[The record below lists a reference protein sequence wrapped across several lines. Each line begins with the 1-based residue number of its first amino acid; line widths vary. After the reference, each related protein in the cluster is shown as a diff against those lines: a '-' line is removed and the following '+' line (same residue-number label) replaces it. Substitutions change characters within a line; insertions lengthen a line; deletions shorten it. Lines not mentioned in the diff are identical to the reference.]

1 MKYIQLFEQFVNEK
15 AYQMTGIYGAKGIPG
30 KVLFAFKK
38 EVEKIKFEGDA
49 EVTLDD
55 LNAEWKKFVKK
66 SAEDIILR
74 ELYHS
79 IKNFK
84 DVVLFVN
91 VNLGD
96 EWVSDTVN
104 RLNRPGAS
112 ELYVCYENDFVINIG
127 FYDDADGSK
136 FSKKVGGMMNT
147 PLLLKGSSD
156 IYGKF
161 DSQVDGNN
169 IEIRTSLFLTIDAK

>member
-1 MKYIQLFEQFVNEK
+1 MKHIQLFEQFINEK

-49 EVTLDD
+49 DVVLDQ
-55 LNAEWKKFVKK
+55 LNSEWTKFVKK

-79 IKNFK
+79 IKDFK
-84 DVVLFVN
+84 DIVLFVN

-96 EWVSDTVN
+96 EWIADTVN
-104 RLNRPGAS
+104 RINRPGAS
-112 ELYVCYENDFVINIG
+112 ELYVSYANDFVINIG

-136 FSKKVGGMMNT
+136 FAKKVGGMMNT
-147 PLLLKGSSD
+147 PIRLVGSSD
-156 IYGKF
+156 IYGTF

-169 IEIRTSLFLTIDAK
+169 IEIRASLFLSIDAK